1 MGRRLLIPA
10 LFLVLC
16 PPSVGEQSIQQK
28 LQATAENYTVS
39 APTFAGAIAAVASRF
54 EIPVG
59 IEIVATPSVLRPV
72 NRRWRKASAREI
84 LTTLVD
90 SEKGYA
96 LRADDGIV
104 HIFGRDIVH
113 ERSNFLNIRLK
124 KFEVRDSIARA
135 AQRDVWYVVH
145 PRFLPPEPPRPGP
158 YGIAG
163 SFASNPDDARF
174 KFSLSLSDVTVRGV
188 LNKIALSSN
197 YPIWIVAFAPGDALT
212 PTGFRRTVSPTHASV
227 LHDGDQP
234 AWQTLRWGEKPY

>member
-10 LFLVLC
+10 LFLALC
-16 PPSVGEQSIQQK
+16 PPSVAGERSIQQK

-59 IEIVATPSVLRPV
+59 IEIVATPSVLSPV
-72 NRRWRKASAREI
+72 NRTWRKASAREI
-84 LTTLVD
+84 LTTLVH

-96 LRADDGIV
+96 LRIDDGIV
-104 HIFGRDIVH
+104 HIFRRDIIH

-124 KFEVRDSIARA
+124 KFEVRDSVATV
-135 AQRDVWYVVH
+135 AQRDVAGMVH
-145 PRFLPPEPPRPGP
+145 PRFLPPKPPQPGP

-163 SFASNPDDARF
+163 STVLNWGDRT
-174 KFSLSLSDVTVRGV
+174 FSLSLRDVTVCGV
-188 LNKIALSSN
+188 LDKIALSSN

-212 PTGFRRTVSPTHASV
+212 PTGLRRTVSPTHASV
-227 LHDGDQP
+227 PGDGDQP
-234 AWQTLRWGEKPY
+234 GWETLWWGEKRY